1 MALVLAATLLP
12 GCSLLKRG
20 DEPDRVYILRAESAT
35 QQAPAV
41 PGVLLLLRPVIQP
54 GLENDRI
61 ALLRGDNELNHFA
74 GSRWSEP
81 LPRVLSAF
89 AVETLTGGGGFT
101 TVVAAD
107 RVVVNSDF
115 ELLLTVRHF
124 EAQYSSGEAP
134 VVQVTFDCVVTAGA
148 PRRVIGRCDAAVSEP
163 VANNRMSEIVP
174 ALERATQ
181 KAMAEV
187 RTKAVAAA
195 TNEMAAQKK

>member
-1 MALVLAATLLP
+1 MRIGVMVSVLAATLLA

-20 DEPDRVYILRAESAT
+20 EEPDRVYILRAEPGS
-35 QQAPAV
+35 QGAPAV

-54 GLENDRI
+54 GLDNDRI

-89 AVETLTGGGGFT
+89 AVESLAGGGGFT

-134 VVQVTFDCVVTAGA
+134 VIQVTFDCVVTAGA
-148 PRRVIGRCDAAVSEP
+148 PRKVIGRCDSAVTEP
-163 VANNRMSEIVP
+163 VASNRMGEIVP
-174 ALERATQ
+174 ALERATR
-181 KAMAEV
+181 KAIAEV

-195 TNEMAAQKK
+195 QGR